1 MMMMVV
7 VMMHEY
13 DNDDDDG
20 DYKYT
25 YFSLVASLYTAKV
38 DAWADA
44 AAARGRCSYI
54 KDIHALAEHD
64 VNRLQMVMRTKESQ
78 SKA

>member
-1 MMMMVV
+1 MMMMVVV

-25 YFSLVASLYTAKV
+25 YVSLVASLY
-38 DAWADA
+38 
-44 AAARGRCSYI
+44 G
-54 KDIHALAEHD
+54 
-64 VNRLQMVMRTKESQ
+64 VMLLRSMHGLMQ
-78 SKA
+78 PRPCMH

>member
-1 MMMMVV
+1 MMMMVVV

-25 YFSLVASLYTAKV
+25 YFFTCRELIWCHAAKV
-38 DAWADA
+38 DGLMQP
-44 AAARGRCSYI
+44 RPCM
-54 KDIHALAEHD
+54 H
-64 VNRLQMVMRTKESQ
+64 
-78 SKA
+78 